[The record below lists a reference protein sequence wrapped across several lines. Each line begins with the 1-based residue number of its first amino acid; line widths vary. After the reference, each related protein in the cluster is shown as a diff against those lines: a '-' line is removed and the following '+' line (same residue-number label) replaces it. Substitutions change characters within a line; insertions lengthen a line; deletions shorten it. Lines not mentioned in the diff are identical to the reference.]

1 MPQPA
6 QWVKLGALRA
16 PCLTQFM
23 AAWSMEDAVHH
34 SRMIIIRIVLY
45 TDRFD
50 VYGTNAGDIM
60 IRTVLNRRD
69 VSGQDVKYMHPLE
82 A

>member
-1 MPQPA
+1 
-6 QWVKLGALRA
+6 
-16 PCLTQFM
+16 
-23 AAWSMEDAVHH
+23 MEDAVHH

-50 VYGTNAGDIM
+50 VYGTNAGDIT

-69 VSGQDVKYMHPLE
+69 VSGQDRQIHASKEPYSGWRHECGIYRKLSNSQE
-82 A
+82 

>member
-1 MPQPA
+1 
-6 QWVKLGALRA
+6 
-16 PCLTQFM
+16 M

-50 VYGTNAGDIM
+50 VYGTNAGNIM

-69 VSGQDVKYMHPLE
+69 VSGQDRQIHASTWSMLVEYFHK
-82 A
+82 